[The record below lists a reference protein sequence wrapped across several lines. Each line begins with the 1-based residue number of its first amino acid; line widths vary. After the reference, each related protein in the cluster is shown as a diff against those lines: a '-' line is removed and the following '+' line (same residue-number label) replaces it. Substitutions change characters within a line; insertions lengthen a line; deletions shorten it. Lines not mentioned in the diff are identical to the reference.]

1 MLITKLEYQKKDKGR
16 VNVYV
21 DEKFAV
27 GLGANDVIKLGIF
40 KGQEISSQQLQ
51 KIISESEFGKMFNSA
66 LNFLSYRPRSEWEVR
81 QRLRKKQGKD
91 ASGEASSSL
100 IASLQHDD
108 EVIDKLRAIGQID
121 DEAFCRWFIEQ
132 RTTFKP
138 KGERALKYELARK
151 GIPKEIISKVFE
163 TQEKGVSDFELATRI
178 VKKKFGDKFD
188 KERIQRFLASRGFD
202 WNVIEEVVQKV
213 YNNRS
218 I

>member
-1 MLITKLEYQKKDKGR
+1 MKITKLEYQKKNKER
-16 VNVYV
+16 VNVYA

-40 KGQEISSQQLQ
+40 KGQEITSQQLQ
-51 KIISESEFGKMFNSA
+51 NIISESDFGKLFNSA

-81 QRLRKKQGKD
+81 QRLKKRKKED
-91 ASGEASSSL
+91 SGL
-100 IASLQHDD
+100 GQNDD
-108 EVIDKLRAIGQID
+108 QVIEKLRAIGQID

-163 TQEKGVSDFELATRI
+163 TQEKGVSDFELATRV

-202 WNVIEEVVQKV
+202 WNVIEEVIEKS
-213 YNNRS
+213 YTRFGES
-218 I
+218 SEPR